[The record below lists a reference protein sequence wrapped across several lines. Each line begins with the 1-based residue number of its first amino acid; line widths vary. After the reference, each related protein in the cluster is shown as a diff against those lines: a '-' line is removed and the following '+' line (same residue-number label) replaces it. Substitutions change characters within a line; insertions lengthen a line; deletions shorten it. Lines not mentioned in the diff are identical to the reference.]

1 MKQFTEKIS
10 DMLLNV
16 LIGHGFPYCESA
28 TCADV
33 LDWIIDA
40 GFNVGFVR
48 TEICPKC
55 VLNISNSVKAD
66 LDHICRN
73 FTGESIKECIE
84 QAIIELVPI
93 FEH

>member
-1 MKQFTEKIS
+1 MKQFTEKI
-10 DMLLNV
+10 DDKLLNV

-40 GFNVGFVR
+40 GFDINVF
-48 TEICPKC
+48 
-55 VLNISNSVKAD
+55 NNDASSNYVFIIMRANNES
-66 LDHICRN
+66 LDIMHRDFQGN
-73 FTGESIKECIE
+73 LLKDCIE